1 MQIVSNALLYASIGI
16 ILLTLLLCS
25 IKVFIHKNL
34 FGKLIGLEV
43 ISNLVIVSIALLA
56 LWRQQV
62 FYLNITLAIALIM
75 FLGNVAYAKFMYA
88 RK

>member
-1 MQIVSNALLYASIGI
+1 MEVASAILLYTSIFI
-16 ILLTLLLCS
+16 ILITLLLCS
-25 IKVFIHKNL
+25 IKVFIHKDL
-34 FGKLIGLEV
+34 FGKLVGLE
-43 ISNLVIVSIALLA
+43 IIANLVIVSIALLA
-56 LWRQQV
+56 LWRYQV